1 MASLLTRVK
10 SKMSIF
16 AHRKAR
22 GMLDGEYGSV
32 FKGRSLDFDDLRAY
46 IPGDE
51 VRDIDWKASARHGS
65 PLIKRYV
72 AVRRQTVLLV
82 TDTGRNMAASSLGG
96 EEKKDIA
103 VMALGVVGYL
113 AHRHGDVVGLVCGD
127 GTSTRS
133 LPAKAG
139 EAHLE
144 RLLREVDGATALASP
159 RSNISEQ
166 LSYVARNFGQRMLL
180 FVVADELVPDAG
192 MERLLR
198 RLRAQHEVLW
208 LTVRDAQL
216 AGPAAGPNPA
226 GPAAGP
232 NPAGPAAGPNP
243 AGPAAGPNPAGPA
256 AGPNPAGPAA
266 GPNPAEPVDRYDV
279 ADAGF
284 LPGRLAA
291 SDAIIRAYAAAQ
303 EQRDAAREAVLRRMG
318 IAHVDAGSSHDVMP
332 AVFTLL
338 ERHRR
343 GK

>member
-1 MASLLTRVK
+1 MSSLLTRVK
-10 SKMSIF
+10 SKMSIY

-46 IPGDE
+46 VPGDE

-82 TDTGRNMAASSLGG
+82 TDTGRNMAAASLGG

-113 AHRHGDVVGLVCGD
+113 AHRHGDAVGLVCGD
-127 GTSTRS
+127 GTTSRS
-133 LPAKAG
+133 VPAKAG

-144 RLLREVDGATALASP
+144 RLLREVNDRTGLESPASG
-159 RSNISEQ
+159 IGEQ
-166 LSYVARNFGQRMLL
+166 LSFVARNFSQRMLL

-216 AGPAAGPNPA
+216 AGPHSAAARPG
-226 GPAAGP
+226 
-232 NPAGPAAGPNP
+232 
-243 AGPAAGPNPAGPA
+243 
-256 AGPNPAGPAA
+256 
-266 GPNPAEPVDRYDV
+266 DRYDV
-279 ADAGF
+279 ADSRF
-284 LPGRLAA
+284 LPRSLAA
-291 SDAIIRAYAAAQ
+291 SEAVMRAYAAAQ
-303 EQRDAAREAVLRRMG
+303 EQRDAAREAVLRRLG
-318 IAHVDAGSSHDVMP
+318 IAHVHAGSSHDVMS

>member
-1 MASLLTRVK
+1 VSSLLTRVK

-46 IPGDE
+46 LPGDE

-96 EEKKDIA
+96 EAKKDVA

-127 GTSTRS
+127 ESSSRS

-144 RLLREVDGATALASP
+144 RLLRAVNDSTALTSP
-159 RSNISEQ
+159 RSSIGEQ
-166 LSYVARNFGQRMLL
+166 LSYVARNFSQRMLL
-180 FVVADELVPDAG
+180 FVVADEVVPDAG

-216 AGPAAGPNPA
+216 AGA
-226 GPAAGP
+226 GPAGLQPARTEAAGAQTAGP
-232 NPAGPAAGPNP
+232 PA
-243 AGPAAGPNPAGPA
+243 
-256 AGPNPAGPAA
+256 
-266 GPNPAEPVDRYDV
+266 DRYDV
-279 ADAGF
+279 ADAGL

-291 SDAIIRAYAAAQ
+291 SDTVIRAYAAAQ
-303 EQRDAAREAVLRRMG
+303 EQRDAARESVLRRLG
-318 IAHVDAGSSHDVMP
+318 IAHVQAGSSHDVMP

>member
-1 MASLLTRVK
+1 MSSLLTRVK

-46 IPGDE
+46 LPGDE

-96 EEKKDIA
+96 EPKTDVA

-127 GTSTRS
+127 ETSSRS

-144 RLLREVDGATALASP
+144 RLLREVNDSTALTSP
-159 RSNISEQ
+159 RSSIGEQ

-216 AGPAAGPNPA
+216 AGAQTAALTA
-226 GPAAGP
+226 
-232 NPAGPAAGPNP
+232 
-243 AGPAAGPNPAGPA
+243 
-256 AGPNPAGPAA
+256 
-266 GPNPAEPVDRYDV
+266 DRFDV
-279 ADAGF
+279 ADAGL
-284 LPGRLAA
+284 LPGRLSA
-291 SDAIIRAYAAAQ
+291 SDAVIRAYTAAQ
-303 EQRDAAREAVLRRMG
+303 EQRDAARESVLRRLG
-318 IAHVDAGSSHDVMP
+318 IAHVQAGSSHDVMP

>member
-1 MASLLTRVK
+1 MSSLLTRVK

-46 IPGDE
+46 LPGDE

-96 EEKKDIA
+96 EAKKDVA

-113 AHRHGDVVGLVCGD
+113 AHRHGEVVGLVCGD
-127 GTSTRS
+127 EAESRS
-133 LPAKAG
+133 LPAKVG

-144 RLLREVDGATALASP
+144 RLLRAVNDSTALTSP
-159 RSNISEQ
+159 RSSIGEQ

-180 FVVADELVPDAG
+180 FVVADEVVPDAG
-192 MERLLR
+192 MERVLR

-216 AGPAAGPNPA
+216 AGA
-226 GPAAGP
+226 GPAGLQ
-232 NPAGPAAGPNP
+232 PARTEAAGAQTAGLP
-243 AGPAAGPNPAGPA
+243 A
-256 AGPNPAGPAA
+256 
-266 GPNPAEPVDRYDV
+266 DRYDV
-279 ADAGF
+279 ADAGL

-291 SDAIIRAYAAAQ
+291 SDTVIRAYAAAQ
-303 EQRDAAREAVLRRMG
+303 EQRDAARESVLRRLG
-318 IAHVDAGSSHDVMP
+318 IAHVQAGSSHDVMP

>member
-1 MASLLTRVK
+1 MSSLLNRVK

-82 TDTGRNMAASSLGG
+82 TDTGRNMAAASLGG

-113 AHRHGDVVGLVCGD
+113 AHRHGDAVGLVCGD
-127 GTSTRS
+127 GTASRS

-144 RLLREVDGATALASP
+144 RLLREVNDRTGLTSP
-159 RSNISEQ
+159 RSGIGEQ
-166 LSYVARNFGQRMLL
+166 LSYVARNFSQRMLL

-216 AGPAAGPNPA
+216 AGPDPA
-226 GPAAGP
+226 GTLSAAARPG
-232 NPAGPAAGPNP
+232 
-243 AGPAAGPNPAGPA
+243 
-256 AGPNPAGPAA
+256 
-266 GPNPAEPVDRYDV
+266 DRYDV
-279 ADAGF
+279 ADSGF

-291 SDAIIRAYAAAQ
+291 SGAVARAYAAAQ
-303 EQRDAAREAVLRRMG
+303 EQRDAAREAALRRLG
-318 IAHVDAGSSHDVMP
+318 IAHVHAGSSHDVMP

-343 GK
+343 GR

>member
-1 MASLLTRVK
+1 MPSWRPYRLPEPGPVSSLLTRVK

-46 IPGDE
+46 LPGDE

-96 EEKKDIA
+96 EPKTDVA

-127 GTSTRS
+127 ETSSRS

-144 RLLREVDGATALASP
+144 RLLREVNDSTALTSP
-159 RSNISEQ
+159 RSSIGEQ

-216 AGPAAGPNPA
+216 AGAQTAALTA
-226 GPAAGP
+226 
-232 NPAGPAAGPNP
+232 
-243 AGPAAGPNPAGPA
+243 
-256 AGPNPAGPAA
+256 
-266 GPNPAEPVDRYDV
+266 DRFDV
-279 ADAGF
+279 ADAGL
-284 LPGRLAA
+284 LPGRLSA
-291 SDAIIRAYAAAQ
+291 SDAVIRAYTAAQ
-303 EQRDAAREAVLRRMG
+303 EQRDAARESVLRRLG
-318 IAHVDAGSSHDVMP
+318 IAHVQAGSSHDVMP